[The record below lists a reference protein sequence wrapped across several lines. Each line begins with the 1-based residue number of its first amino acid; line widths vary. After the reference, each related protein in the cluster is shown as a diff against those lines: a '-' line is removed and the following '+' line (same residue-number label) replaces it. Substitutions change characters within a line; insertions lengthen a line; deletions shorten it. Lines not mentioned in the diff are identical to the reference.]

1 MVRYLI
7 FLFIL
12 FSNCLPTNVFGIA
25 APENIDYWIHFLLK
39 IPDFLLQNN
48 DPLHSDSQSDSEL
61 ELDWT
66 LLIGT
71 EHAQTES
78 KGIAV
83 DQNGF
88 IYVVGQT
95 NGGVYIPRP
104 IGTKDLILGKYD
116 SHKNTIWTQQIGAPN
131 VELNVSAMVVDR
143 NGNVYVTGST
153 GNDGFFPNPLRS
165 SEDMFLIK
173 FNSDGTRGWITQ
185 AGPQEKESR
194 TTPTS
199 ISIDTSGNIFIVGNS
214 SGPFGG
220 PELGANGFIS
230 KFDPQGNQTWV
241 RQLFI
246 ARFIQISTQ
255 GVAFDRVR
263 DIYVTGSGDANFETG
278 IEINDNSENLFI
290 FKYDNDNGNKQ
301 FFAQLLSSPLRL
313 IQSNS
318 ITVDTLGNVFVGGN
332 SNTDFGSGA
341 DRTSHLATL
350 VKYNSLGH
358 LQWIQQLGPAQSQDP
373 QNNYHTTISSLDT
386 DTEGNLYSI
395 GSTNGNILKVHENSI
410 GIRDLFFTKHNPSG
424 ELIWSR
430 QIGAPNRL
438 KIGNGI
444 AHDLNG
450 NLYYM
455 GNTNEHLHGE
465 AAVRDVYIFI
475 VKYK

>member
-263 DIYVTGSGDANFETG
+263 DIYVTGSGDANFETNT
-278 IEINDNSENLFI
+278 EINDFGAENLFI

-301 FFAQLLSSPLRL
+301 FFAQLSFPSRS
-313 IQSNS
+313 IESNT

-332 SNTDFGSGA
+332 SNADFRSGA
-341 DRTSHLATL
+341 NGTSHLATL

-373 QNNYHTTISSLDT
+373 QNNYHTTIFSLDT
-386 DTEGNLYSI
+386 DDKGNIYSI
-395 GSTNGNILKVHENSI
+395 GTTNGNILNVYERPT
-410 GIRDLFFTKHNPSG
+410 GIQDLFFTKHNPSG

-430 QIGAPNRL
+430 QIGTPNRF

-444 AHDLNG
+444 THDLNG
-450 NLYYM
+450 NLYYV
-455 GNTNEHLHGE
+455 GDHIHGE
-465 AAVRDVYIFI
+465 AAMRDIDIFI
-475 VKYK
+475 AKYK